1 MSQRMGRLKPL
12 LPFGDK
18 PMIARV
24 VQTLQSAGDIHPI
37 VVVTGN
43 AAAQIEAAL
52 AEYSLHFTHNEHF
65 AAGGMLSSVKTGV
78 AALPPHIDAFFLVL
92 GDQPAVRSST
102 LIALRRT
109 WQQRRAPVVLPIHN
123 ERRGHPVLF
132 DRSCAGEI
140 LALPHDATLKTV
152 VQAHAAQIL
161 EVAVVDEGVLHDVD
175 TPEEYERALQTW
187 RRENEEPQ
195 AG

>member
-1 MSQRMGRLKPL
+1 MSNVAAVVLAAGMSQRMGRLKPL

-102 LIALRRT
+102 LIALRRNLAT
-109 WQQRRAPVVLPIHN
+109 KARAGCLTDTRRAARTI
-123 ERRGHPVLF
+123 RF
-132 DRSCAGEI
+132 CS
-140 LALPHDATLKTV
+140 T
-152 VQAHAAQIL
+152 
-161 EVAVVDEGVLHDVD
+161 AVVPGKSLRCHMMR
-175 TPEEYERALQTW
+175 P
-187 RRENEEPQ
+187 
-195 AG
+195 